1 MTLRDIK
8 LTDAQ
13 QAELKDKLDAW
24 KAAEK
29 KKIEEELTERYEQME
44 AELKEESENLIS
56 EVKENLQKVYTKRFS
71 KALKEMYKEI
81 KAEVMVESMKG
92 PEAKALEEVK
102 AIVYPLINESTAKRH
117 KDEFAKLAQ
126 MYNEL
131 IESHE
136 LLKGQLKKAQ
146 LLESLSEGTR
156 AVVSKMMGE
165 GTVEEMVEKF
175 TVIKKAL
182 KEEAEKETVTAP
194 ALEENYEEEDEDE
207 EEDVEIRSKIEEEEE
222 QEEVSEP
229 ALNEDKSAKRKAFE
243 SALHEQLA
251 LAGLRKAK

>member
-1 MTLRDIK
+1 MTLKDIK

-165 GTVEEMVEKF
+165 GSVEEMVEKF

-182 KEEAEKETVTAP
+182 KEEAEKETAP
-194 ALEENYEEEDEDE
+194 ALEENYEDEEDDE

-222 QEEVSEP
+222 EEAPRP

-243 SALHEQLA
+243 TTLHEQLA

>member
-44 AELKEESENLIS
+44 AELKEESENLIA

-102 AIVYPLINESTAKRH
+102 AVVYPLINESTAKRH
-117 KDEFAKLAQ
+117 KDEFTKLAQ

-131 IESHE
+131 IEGHE

-156 AVVSKMMGE
+156 TVVSKMMGE

-182 KEEAEKETVTAP
+182 KEEAEKETAP
-194 ALEENYEEEDEDE
+194 ALEENYDNEEEDDE
-207 EEDVEIRSKIEEEEE
+207 VEFEAKSKIEEEEE
-222 QEEVSEP
+222 EEEKP
-229 ALNEDKSAKRKAFE
+229 IIIEEKSAKRKAFE
-243 SALHEQLA
+243 TTLHEQLA